1 MEITIIK
8 NIEFLIVS
16 MGTEKGFDS
25 LDLNILISALEK
37 YGFGENV
44 ILSVK
49 ILLQDTESRV
59 INGGKSTK

>member
-16 MGTEKGFDS
+16 MDTEKGFDS

-37 YGFGENV
+37 CGFGENV

>member
-25 LDLNILISALEK
+25 LDLNIQISALEK
-37 YGFGENV
+37 CGFGENV

-49 ILLQDTESRV
+49 ILLQDKESRV

>member
-25 LDLNILISALEK
+25 LDLSILISALEK

-49 ILLQDTESRV
+49 ILLQDKESRV
-59 INGGKSTK
+59 INGGKYTK

>member
-16 MGTEKGFDS
+16 MGTEKDFDS

-49 ILLQDTESRV
+49 ILLQDKESRV
-59 INGGKSTK
+59 INGGKYTK

>member
-25 LDLNILISALEK
+25 LDLNIQISALEK
-37 YGFGENV
+37 CGFGENV

-49 ILLQDTESRV
+49 ILLQDKESRV
-59 INGGKSTK
+59 INGGKYTK

>member
-8 NIEFLIVS
+8 IIEFLLVS

-25 LDLNILISALEK
+25 LDLNFLISALEK

-49 ILLQDTESRV
+49 ILLQDKESRV